1 MRKALRRFERGAEK
15 SGVREDGILRL
26 VGYDVAFK
34 SSELL
39 LEEEHFTE
47 ESFHRHFAVKTGEWY
62 VEDGWVVGKNPEM
75 FPGMIVS
82 KGDFFGNIMVEIT
95 AKTVAPCTHDINVM
109 IHGEW
114 DQRENYRKEAYV
126 AGLEAFWHGNVGF
139 EKSPEYKLTAATQL
153 FEFDPEKEHRFQM
166 GNINGKIF
174 VIVDGQL
181 CLEITD
187 PEPLDIDRYGKIGFE
202 AYSSWWKF
210 KDLKVRRLEYREV
223 PEYYNAEF

>member
-1 MRKALRRFERGAEK
+1 
-15 SGVREDGILRL
+15 
-26 VGYDVAFK
+26 
-34 SSELL
+34 
-39 LEEEHFTE
+39 
-47 ESFHRHFAVKTGEWY
+47 
-62 VEDGWVVGKNPEM
+62 
-75 FPGMIVS
+75 MIVS

-95 AKTVAPCTHDINVM
+95 AKTVSPCTHDINVM

-210 KDLKVRRLEYREV
+210 KDLKVRRLKYREV
-223 PEYYNAEF
+223 TEYYNAEF